1 MGRTVNNYLTAAG
14 GVAFWA
20 MTGKNATVRPLGQPK
35 LSPISSL
42 KPAKDNP
49 RKISPKAVE
58 ITAKSIKRFGWQ
70 QPIIVDAD
78 NVIIAGHTR
87 TQAAQQLGL
96 TQVPVIV
103 AEHLTP
109 EEAHAYRIA
118 DNRTSDFT
126 TWDFPELV
134 KQLDELSDEFSDEL
148 ALADWEG
155 IIDEFESRDSGDD
168 LAEIELDEE
177 TDAAMS
183 MEHSL
188 VVVCVSDEAMQ
199 KLQLI
204 LVDREEVIDVRYKR

>member
-1 MGRTVNNYLTAAG
+1 
-14 GVAFWA
+14 

-35 LSPISSL
+35 LAPISSL

>member
-1 MGRTVNNYLTAAG
+1 
-14 GVAFWA
+14 